1 MTSIRMVGIAF
12 AIACVGASAHPAPD
26 AELYE
31 AAKKAGETEVT
42 WYQSH
47 IRTAASEKI
56 GQAFTAKYPGIKV
69 NVFNSTAA
77 VAFQRLTQDLKAG
90 ATQADIFGT
99 TDISHMPALKSQGA
113 LEKFAPETFSG

>member
-1 MTSIRMVGIAF
+1 MTIRTWALSAAVASIVLS
-12 AIACVGASAHPAPD
+12 ASPVAAAQD
-26 AELYE
+26 ADLYA

-42 WYQSH
+42 WYQSQ
-47 IRTAASEKI
+47 IRTEAAEKI
-56 GQAFTAKYPGIKV
+56 GEAFTARYPGIKV

-90 ATQADIFGT
+90 APQADVFGT

-113 LEKFAPETFSG
+113 L